1 MKRFFKQKNKKN
13 KAFTLVET
21 LVAISIFTVSLLG
34 LIAILAQGIA
44 DTNYAKRKI
53 IASYLAQEGIEY
65 IRNFRD
71 TYVLYYDPA
80 STNNGWI
87 EFNNRLI
94 ADSCDDSCYFDDS
107 IVSFT
112 DPTMPMA
119 DLIFTPCT
127 GNAGACMELRYDNAT
142 GKYNYDLTKTPSGY
156 TREINMFVIDSNE
169 TEIVSTV
176 SWTQGSGS
184 HSVVFSE
191 SLFNWVE

>member
-1 MKRFFKQKNKKN
+1 MKRFFGQKNN
-13 KAFTLVET
+13 RSRAFTLVET

-34 LIAILAQGIA
+34 LMSILAQGIA

-94 ADSCDDSCYFDDS
+94 ADSCDDGCYFDDS
-107 IVSFT
+107 SVSFT
-112 DPTMPMA
+112 NSNMPMT
-119 DLIFTPCT
+119 DLSFAACS
-127 GNAGACMELRYDNAT
+127 GACPELKYDNAT
-142 GKYNYDLTKTPSGY
+142 GKYNYDITGTSSGY
-156 TREINMFVIDSNE
+156 FRKINVIQNPVIPDE
-169 TEIVSTV
+169 TEIISTV
-176 SWTQGSGS
+176 SWTQGSGE
-184 HSVVFSE
+184 HSIVFSE
-191 SLFNWVE
+191 HLFNWVE